1 MAKRYS
7 VRPHP
12 FRLAAIGFAQP
23 KRSRK
28 KKTKGPTMK
37 VIHKLNRTVSLV
49 ALSLAILIAP
59 LQAAANRHPKRLD
72 RRKPVEKRRQS
83 NNSTRADRRRAEA
96 RHRAEAARLA
106 GASRERAAA
115 EGMREQRQA
124 MIP

>member
-1 MAKRYS
+1 MAKRYG

-12 FRLAAIGFAQP
+12 FRLAAFGFAQS

-59 LQAAANRHPKRLD
+59 LQAAANRHPKKPD

-96 RHRAEAARLA
+96 RRRDEAARLA
-106 GASRERAAA
+106 AAAPERAAA
-115 EGMREQRQA
+115 EAMRERVQA
-124 MIP
+124 

>member
-49 ALSLAILIAP
+49 ALSLAILMAP
-59 LQAAANRHPKRLD
+59 LQAAANRHPKKPD
-72 RRKPVEKRRQS
+72 RRKSVEKRRQS
-83 NNSTRADRRRAEA
+83 NSSTRADRRRAEA
-96 RHRAEAARLA
+96 RRRPEATRLA
-106 GASRERAAA
+106 APARARGRPEA
-115 EGMREQRQA
+115 MREQ
-124 MIP
+124 

>member
-7 VRPHP
+7 VRPHL

-49 ALSLAILIAP
+49 ALSLAMLIAP
-59 LQAAANRHPKRLD
+59 LQAEANRHPAKPD
-72 RRKPVEKRRQS
+72 RRKPIEKRRQS
-83 NNSTRADRRRAEA
+83 KNSTRADRRRAEA
-96 RHRAEAARLA
+96 RCRATAARLHA
-106 GASRERAAA
+106 AARERGA
-115 EGMREQRQA
+115 EDTM
-124 MIP
+124 